1 MSAEFTLTELMY
13 RVFKFLSSSHNESSL
28 LHSSNSAKSA
38 LLTFYMND
46 IFKDFDDFKK
56 QFTFLKNQFFS
67 RIEWVRLRLTFKKL
81 HLFAKFVKALNVIH
95 EVNEYVRVLDER
107 MIKIARWLTSVNFTD
122 VRAFL
127 KMINITRRWI
137 KNFTKLIKS
146 LIRLIDKKALWKW
159 T

>member
-56 QFTFLKNQFFS
+56 QFTFLKN
-67 RIEWVRLRLTFKKL
+67 
-81 HLFAKFVKALNVIH
+81 
-95 EVNEYVRVLDER
+95 
-107 MIKIARWLTSVNFTD
+107 
-122 VRAFL
+122 
-127 KMINITRRWI
+127 
-137 KNFTKLIKS
+137 
-146 LIRLIDKKALWKW
+146 
-159 T
+159 